1 MDRDIF
7 LNQYWNYYKMLE
19 DDFIRTI
26 RFIEI
31 DESNY
36 KVFSV
41 EYVKQLQ
48 AICSE
53 IDVIFKAISEF
64 HGYTDLKKMH
74 EYASMI
80 LGKYNEIGDKIINVK
95 YKKDIEIKP
104 FLSWSGKS
112 EYSELEWWS
121 GSNGYNGVK
130 HNRVVNFKNAN
141 LKNVINALAGLFL
154 LEMYFLKEIC
164 KNTNCD
170 IDIPNKESSLFI
182 IKDWKTKAIGA
193 LSGVIVECDNES

>member
-1 MDRDIF
+1 MDRDKF
-7 LNQYWNYYKMLE
+7 LNEYWNYYEMLE
-19 DDFIRTI
+19 DDFIKTI

-31 DESNY
+31 DEYNY
-36 KVFSV
+36 NVFSV

-53 IDVIFKAISEF
+53 VDVIFKAISKF
-64 HGYTDLKKMH
+64 HGCGDLKNINQ
-74 EYASMI
+74 YASMI
-80 LGKYNEIGDKIINVK
+80 LDKYNEIGDKIINVK

-121 GSNGYNGVK
+121 GSKGYNGVK
-130 HNRVVNFKNAN
+130 HDRVVNFKNAN

-164 KNTNCD
+164 DSPDCN
-170 IDIPNKESSLFI
+170 IDIPDKESSLFT
-182 IKDWKTKAIGA
+182 IKDWKTKSIS
-193 LSGVIVECDNES
+193 SGSGIIEIEG